1 MKLLGLLLWVGTA
14 RTTSATDDSATTTS
28 TGNNYQCNEQ
38 EQLAKLIR
46 SAYSRLL
53 AVHCSTGESEA
64 KTKRL
69 SHIFNPIDANNIF
82 W

>member
-14 RTTSATDDSATTTS
+14 RTTSATPDVTSA
-28 TGNNYQCNEQ
+28 GNTYQCNEK

-53 AVHCSTGESEA
+53 AVHCSVGESEA